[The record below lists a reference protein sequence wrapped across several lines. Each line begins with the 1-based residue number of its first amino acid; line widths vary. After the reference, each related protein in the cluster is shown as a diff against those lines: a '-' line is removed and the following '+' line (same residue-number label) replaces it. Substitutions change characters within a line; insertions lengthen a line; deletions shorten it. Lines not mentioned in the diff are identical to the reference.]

1 MNTSK
6 KVFFLLIFGFIISLY
21 YSYYNLSKFDRSDID
36 TGQHLM
42 IRGDIINIWRE
53 AESFKKD
60 FIEEKKNFFLSGLEY
75 TRTYLP
81 SKIIAIYSKLF
92 NVSLFENYEK
102 NIFSNV

>member
-42 IRGDIINIWRE
+42 IRGEIINIW
-53 AESFKKD
+53 A
-60 FIEEKKNFFLSGLEY
+60 II
-75 TRTYLP
+75 P
-81 SKIIAIYSKLF
+81 SLRGINDIIGELNS
-92 NVSLFENYEK
+92 
-102 NIFSNV
+102 